1 MSFISANPQTDS
13 DFEAEKEKATKLFLD
28 RLSKL
33 GRAFWQYTEETGK
46 TSTKSYEG
54 LL

>member
-1 MSFISANPQTDS
+1 MSFISANPQTNS
-13 DFEAEKEKATKLFLD
+13 DYAADKETAMKFFLD

-33 GRAFWQYTEETGK
+33 GRAFWQYTKDTGK

>member
-1 MSFISANPQTDS
+1 MSFISTTPNTDS
-13 DFEAEKEKATKLFLD
+13 DDAAETEKATKFILD

-33 GRAFWQYTEETGK
+33 GRTFWQYTEETGK